1 MNETM
6 NEKNRK
12 TIRKMNKYI
21 NTFPLDDQAILQIQ
35 QDIEGMAQEAQER
48 EEPLEQIL
56 GKDPREFCDDLIYAV
71 GGIKTPGGRKMLRI
85 AGAIYQ
91 TLGAFGIIA
100 GLIFIA
106 DSMTDVFLYFNDF
119 YEPNDA
125 WTYKMIVIPILLSL
139 KNSTIALILGTFYHL
154 AGKRAFQYSSDV
166 SKTNK
171 AMQWAIY
178 MIPLEIIGFIVTLSD
193 IWVIPAYFIIGC
205 IPAIM
210 YIIGARR
217 NRPHT
222 EEAI

>member
-6 NEKNRK
+6 NEKNKK

-56 GKDPREFCDDLIYAV
+56 GKDPREFLSTIRGFGFWKEDMFSILSSIIFGVFY
-71 GGIKTPGGRKMLRI
+71 LI
-85 AGAIYQ
+85 AGKK
-91 TLGAFGIIA
+91 G
-100 GLIFIA
+100 
-106 DSMTDVFLYFNDF
+106 
-119 YEPNDA
+119 
-125 WTYKMIVIPILLSL
+125 
-139 KNSTIALILGTFYHL
+139 
-154 AGKRAFQYSSDV
+154 FQYSADV
-166 SKTNK
+166 SQANK
-171 AMQWAIY
+171 AMRWGVGLLGLELLGFIEAVFDT
-178 MIPLEIIGFIVTLSD
+178 PLEV
-193 IWVIPAYFIIGC
+193 VISLAIGC

>member
-1 MNETM
+1 MNKTM
-6 NEKNRK
+6 NEKNKK

-48 EEPLEQIL
+48 EEPLEQII

-85 AGAIYQ
+85 AGA
-91 TLGAFGIIA
+91 
-100 GLIFIA
+100 
-106 DSMTDVFLYFNDF
+106 
-119 YEPNDA
+119 
-125 WTYKMIVIPILLSL
+125 
-139 KNSTIALILGTFYHL
+139 
-154 AGKRAFQYSSDV
+154 
-166 SKTNK
+166 
-171 AMQWAIY
+171 
-178 MIPLEIIGFIVTLSD
+178 D
-193 IWVIPAYFIIGC
+193 IWVIPAYFILGC